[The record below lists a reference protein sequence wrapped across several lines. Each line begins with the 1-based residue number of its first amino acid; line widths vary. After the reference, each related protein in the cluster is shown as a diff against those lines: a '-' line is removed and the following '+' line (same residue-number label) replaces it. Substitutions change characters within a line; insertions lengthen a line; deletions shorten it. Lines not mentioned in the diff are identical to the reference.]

1 MSDVGHLFMCFLA
14 ICTSSLE
21 KCLFSSLAH
30 FLIGSFIFLELS
42 CMSCLYIFEINPLS
56 VASFAMIKDLNVRP
70 ETIKLLEEN
79 IGKTLSDINH
89 SRILCDPPPRILEI
103 KAKINKWDLIE
114 LKSFCTTK
122 ETSKV
127 KR

>member
-30 FLIGSFIFLELS
+30 FLIGSFIFLELN